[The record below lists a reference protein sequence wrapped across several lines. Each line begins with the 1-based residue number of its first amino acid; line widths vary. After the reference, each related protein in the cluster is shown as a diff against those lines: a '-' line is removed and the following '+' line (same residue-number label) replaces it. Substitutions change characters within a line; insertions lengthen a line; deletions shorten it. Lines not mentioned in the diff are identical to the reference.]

1 MHSDCWILA
10 PARSRLKNSFQH
22 FFHGVAMQ
30 APDAY
35 IDKHLQPIRHIRVPP
50 GREGR
55 REAFKTVIVFFL
67 RLPLKGRKRV
77 TIRGTMAL

>member
-1 MHSDCWILA
+1 MLT
-10 PARSRLKNSFQH
+10 L
-22 FFHGVAMQ
+22 
-30 APDAY
+30 
-35 IDKHLQPIRHIRVPP
+35 DKHLQPIRHIRVPP